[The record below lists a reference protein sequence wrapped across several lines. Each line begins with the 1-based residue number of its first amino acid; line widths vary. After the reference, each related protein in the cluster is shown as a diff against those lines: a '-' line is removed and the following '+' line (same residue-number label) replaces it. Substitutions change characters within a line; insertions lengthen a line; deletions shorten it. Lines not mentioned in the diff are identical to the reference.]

1 VTKENKEVYLLN
13 LPNLLTILRFFLIP
27 LFVLVFFSSLKY
39 NYLIAIGIFLISGI
53 TDVLDGF
60 IARRY
65 NMVTKFGK
73 LFDPLA
79 DKLMILSVLW
89 CLAYKGYIHSIIF
102 YIVLFKELFMIIGSV
117 ILYGKIKIVV
127 SANIYGK
134 IATVLFYV
142 AIVSLLL
149 NIKMSF
155 YILIVA
161 VIFAIFALIMY
172 TVKYVS
178 EYKKLKS
185 TSNE

>member
-13 LPNLLTILRFFLIP
+13 LPNVLTILRFFLIP
-27 LFVLVFFSSLKY
+27 LFVLAFFSSLRY
-39 NYLIAIGIFLISGI
+39 NYLIAIGVFLLSGL

-60 IARRY
+60 IARRC
-65 NMVTKFGK
+65 NMVTEFGK

-79 DKLMILSVLW
+79 DKLMILTVLW
-89 CLAYKGYIHSIIF
+89 CLAYKGYIPSIIF
-102 YIVLFKELFMIIGSV
+102 YIVLFKELFMIVGSV

-134 IATVLFYV
+134 IATVLFYI
-142 AIVSLLL
+142 AIISLLL
-149 NIKMSF
+149 NMKISL
-155 YILIVA
+155 YILVIA
-161 VIFAIFALIMY
+161 VVFAIFALIVY
-172 TVKYVS
+172 TVKYLS